1 MTNTDKSDEE
11 KKLQFEKFS
20 RIGKSNVRKSKSFER
35 RVSDLLE
42 SATGYEFRR
51 RRSEG
56 RDNKTIAI
64 NRTADVMCT
73 GGDIKFSIEA
83 KSGTKAEKFCLNGLM
98 NNPVGTHFTIWWH
111 QASYDAELLTKYAN
125 NGLIYYPMLI
135 FKYSL
140 AAEWIAIP
148 NTLVENSIIQF
159 NNIPQHIVYDGY
171 KHINPVSHNIS
182 KTKNKKNFKYYELNL
197 QSVFMTSWKQ
207 FAASIKPETLFYV
220 LPEKSHNQKDFSQE
234 GQA

>member
-1 MTNTDKSDEE
+1 MSEKTPEQ
-11 KKLQFEKFS
+11 KKLDFEKFS
-20 RIGKSNVRKSKSFER
+20 KIGRSNVRKSKSFER

-83 KSGTKAEKFCLNGLM
+83 KSGTKAEKFCLNALM
-98 NNPVGTHFTIWWH
+98 NNSVNAQFTVWWH

-125 NGLIYYPMLI
+125 NGLVYYPLLI

-140 AAEWIAIP
+140 AAEWVAIP
-148 NTLVENSIIQF
+148 NELVASGSVKF
-159 NNIPQHIVYDGY
+159 KDIPQHLVFDGY
-171 KHINPVSHNIS
+171 KNLNPISHNIS
-182 KTKNKKNFKYYELNL
+182 KTKNKKNFKYHPLDL
-197 QSVFMTSWKQ
+197 QAVFMTSWKQ
-207 FAASIKPETLFYV
+207 FAASIVPETLFYV
-220 LPEKSHNQKDFSQE
+220 LPEKSDSKENTREE
-234 GQA
+234 GTA